1 FITEPLP
8 NWRSIWESA
17 ADRALVLSM
26 EDPSTI
32 RRAVADI
39 IRAPYGGDSRAGQTG
54 GGRFGFDFGIRCRT
68 GISYHVCSMFAIC
81 SFRQSGTALFK
92 SPQWPSLKNGV
103 AGSGFCRAA
112 GAACHFAFFRGLNRP
127 TTQPYGGD
135 PLRKFCIFRRMGR
148 HILFKCPRLGT
159 NVQHW
164 LPATSPD
171 EAGSNSAGSNS
182 YLS

>member
-1 FITEPLP
+1 MSTTRPLGRPPTPSAISSPSEPEEIVSMSIERSFLPSFITEPLP

-54 GGRFGFDFGIRCRT
+54 GDRFGGFDGRI

-81 SFRQSGTALFK
+81 SFWRTAE
-92 SPQWPSLKNGV
+92 PIAPHGQPSL
-103 AGSGFCRAA
+103 
-112 GAACHFAFFRGLNRP
+112 HP
-127 TTQPYGGD
+127 PDQ
-135 PLRKFCIFRRMGR
+135 
-148 HILFKCPRLGT
+148 
-159 NVQHW
+159 W
-164 LPATSPD
+164 L
-171 EAGSNSAGSNS
+171 
-182 YLS
+182 